1 MFVLIKGHLI
11 NLVTPNIFNVDLVA
25 IITAFLL
32 VFYGQTGA
40 GIFAFGQ
47 GLLIDAFSVGLPGL
61 FTFLYLIIF
70 LGINIGSRLLDLG
83 SVMGQIIIISL
94 AVLLKKVLF
103 VVFLDLFSLE
113 TTVTSSVFLA
123 FSISAL
129 CSGLIAPFIFTFFN
143 QINHFLIGFVRKTL

>member
-1 MFVLIKGHLI
+1 MINFV
-11 NLVTPNIFNVDLVA
+11 NPNIFNVDLVA
-25 IITAFLL
+25 IITAYLL
-32 VFYGQTGA
+32 LFYGQTGA

-47 GLLIDAFSVGLPGL
+47 GILIDTFSVGLPGL

-94 AVLLKKVLF
+94 AVFLKEVLF

-113 TTVTSSVFLA
+113 TTVTSSAFLA
-123 FSISAL
+123 FSVSAL
-129 CSGLIAPFIFTFFN
+129 CSGLIAPFLFAFFG
-143 QINHFLIGFVRKTL
+143 QINQFLMGFARKTL